1 MQVEANNEFVYLNQH
16 VGTFYTGISS
26 ILGEVKEYVLSKFPQ
41 EYFKRVTVET
51 AAAASMASQNMQD
64 GLMKMSYPYLN
75 IGVNI
80 PHDYD
85 EKTTRTLLERTELF
99 IQPQIRQNYPRILMD
114 PDDNFTV
121 GFTYE

>member
-1 MQVEANNEFVYLNQH
+1 MQIETNEEFVFLNQH

-26 ILGEVKEYVLSKFPQ
+26 ILGEVKEFVLDRFPK
-41 EYFKRVTVET
+41 EYFKKVIVET
-51 AAAASMASQNMQD
+51 ANAASLTSQNTEA
-64 GLMKMSYPYLN
+64 GLITMAYPYMN

-80 PHDYD
+80 PHDYED
-85 EKTTRTLLERTELF
+85 KTTRTLLERSELF
-99 IQPQIRQNYPRILMD
+99 IKPYIRQNYPRILID